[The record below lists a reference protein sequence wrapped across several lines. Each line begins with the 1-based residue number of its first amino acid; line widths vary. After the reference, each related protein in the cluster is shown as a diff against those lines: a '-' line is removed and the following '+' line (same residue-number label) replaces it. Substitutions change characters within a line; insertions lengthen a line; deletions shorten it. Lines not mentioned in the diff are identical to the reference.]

1 MTLHI
6 HQRIKILFYIYEDFL
21 LVWIDIEQPIVFL
34 VLDLKYLSQVL
45 DKFLIGKTF
54 VGRQL
59 VYLFALSFE
68 FYFNSFCT
76 SLSALHYLNLIL
88 VIIINRVFTGKL
100 FLCIDLIDKLVNFSK
115 FVLIVNLSFNIT

>member
-1 MTLHI
+1 M
-6 HQRIKILFYIYEDFL
+6 
-21 LVWIDIEQPIVFL
+21 
-34 VLDLKYLSQVL
+34 LDLKYLSQVL